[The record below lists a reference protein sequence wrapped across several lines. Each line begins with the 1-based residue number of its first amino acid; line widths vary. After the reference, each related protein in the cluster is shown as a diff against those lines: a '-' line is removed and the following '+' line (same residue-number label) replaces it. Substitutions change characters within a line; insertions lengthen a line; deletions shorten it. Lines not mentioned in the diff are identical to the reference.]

1 MDTHLPVSAAANEP
15 TTLPLPFPDQPSELG
30 DLPDGAANEPPV
42 ELDALAPP
50 PVSRPPREPR
60 FDWQPGWRG
69 QDAKLEREALFA
81 RLSTRWREERR
92 RRYLEAVLTAQP
104 AHELPYRPYGDPTP
118 GPLAG

>member
-50 PVSRPPREPR
+50 LVSRPPREPR
-60 FDWQPGWRG
+60 FDPQRPGGSCRG
-69 QDAKLEREALFA
+69 RPRDPGGRGRGAPSG
-81 RLSTRWREERR
+81 RLGRVHPGCRSAGPRR
-92 RRYLEAVLTAQP
+92 NAGRRGGQGLIEAVP
-104 AHELPYRPYGDPTP
+104 A
-118 GPLAG
+118 A